1 MLSTSFYT
9 LLAEIVRAFPIT
21 EKGGEI
27 WPCLRPNAFMVLT
40 HLSELNSQAG
50 GKDARYEHKGYY
62 FSRAFEQTNQSPSQR
77 GLEYP
82 LVQAYELDTHVSG
95 VGNVRTSYRIGVSDL
110 IEGVQND
117 CTTIC
122 SRRTTEEVG
131 ESVKQIGIRILQ
143 QLKHENETKS
153 ELLGYRIYL
162 NTVVFGKSVNE
173 TTGTLHYKET
183 NNKEVTFYFDVT
195 VEYTY
200 CTEPFEIQVK
210 PLGRPD
216 RGCC

>member
-27 WPCLRPNAFMVLT
+27 WPCLRPNAFLVLT
-40 HLSELNSQAG
+40 HLSDLNSQAG

-62 FSRAFEQTNQSPSQR
+62 FVRSFEQLGQSPSQR

-95 VGNVRTSYRIGVSDL
+95 TGKVRTSYRIGVSDL
-110 IEGVQND
+110 IEQTQNN
-117 CTTIC
+117 CTTPC
-122 SRRTTEEVG
+122 SKRTDEEVG

-143 QLKHENETKS
+143 QLKHENEKR
-153 ELLGYRIYL
+153 ELGYSVYL
-162 NTVVFGKSVNE
+162 NTVVFGKSTNE

-195 VEYTY
+195 VEYSVCY
-200 CTEPFEIQVK
+200 DPFEVQIKQ
-210 PLGRPD
+210 LGKPD